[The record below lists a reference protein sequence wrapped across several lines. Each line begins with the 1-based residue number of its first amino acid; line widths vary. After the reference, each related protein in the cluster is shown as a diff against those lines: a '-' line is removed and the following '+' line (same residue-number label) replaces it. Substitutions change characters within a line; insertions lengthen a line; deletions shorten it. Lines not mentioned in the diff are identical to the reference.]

1 MKKRWIAAGLTAAF
15 FMWLALAGACNLNL
29 LLTGRRSECTLRIG
43 TLIAALADPREK
55 KLFLLFAIAGML
67 AVLWMLFG
75 RSYLNYE
82 SDLFEVVPG
91 FKIPKPDGQGQ
102 HGTAWFMPQ
111 KKFDVYFT
119 AAGVEDEIPLTPE
132 LVEFYE
138 NERRQIHAADHKPD

>member
-1 MKKRWIAAGLTAAF
+1 MKKRWIAAAITAVF
-15 FMWLALAGACNLNL
+15 FMWLALAGACNLDL
-29 LLTGRRSECTLRIG
+29 LLTGHRSECTLRIG

-55 KLFLLFAIAGML
+55 KLFLLFAIAGSL

-82 SDLFEVVPG
+82 SDLYEVVPG

-111 KKFDVYFT
+111 KKFDTYFA
-119 AAGVEDEIPLTPE
+119 AAGVESEILLAPE
-132 LVEFYE
+132 LAEFYE
-138 NERRQIHAADHKPD
+138 NERRQIYAADNKAD

>member
-29 LLTGRRSECTLRIG
+29 VLTGRRSECTLRIG
-43 TLIAALADPREK
+43 TLIAALEDPREE

-82 SDLFEVVPG
+82 SDLYEVVPG

-111 KKFDVYFT
+111 KKFETYFS
-119 AAGVEDEIPLTPE
+119 AAGVEGEIPLSPE
-132 LVEFYE
+132 LEEIYE
-138 NERRQIHAADHKPD
+138 NERGQIHAADYKPD